1 MAPKQKH
8 QQNQYGLSYPGMI
21 VVAIRNS
28 PVLIK
33 SAFCER
39 AMSTKDIYKFLRSHV
54 KPIAAMNAKTWER
67 TERVI
72 RHSLSQ
78 TKYFHRYQIDE
89 EGVGKIVPSKTAGA
103 DKGGL
108 WTLHPFN
115 GESEAAARKTIAKVF
130 KKERVEQFK
139 TQLKNPCLL
148 GELLEG
154 SWGWKNP
161 AGEPLGA
168 SDASEKLLKQQE
180 ENGFAS
186 GAGVYVAPEG
196 VVSSKPKRSRKRK
209 ESDSD
214 EDSDLEDEDEEQ
226 VVQPWKTYN
235 LRPRKQPEEPKKAP
249 MKPMMREPEPEPI
262 QEEDPFEKMIYEY
275 YGFAPQEFS
284 TPSELELPEGY
295 EYYGD
300 IPLEHRC

>member
-28 PVLIK
+28 PPREADRRDEREDVGADGARD
-33 SAFCER
+33 SAFR
-39 AMSTKDIYKFLRSHV
+39 SPKRSIST
-54 KPIAAMNAKTWER
+54 
-67 TERVI
+67 
-72 RHSLSQ
+72 
-78 TKYFHRYQIDE
+78 
-89 EGVGKIVPSKTAGA
+89 VGKIVPSKTAGA

-139 TQLKNPCLL
+139 TQLKNPGLL
-148 GELLEG
+148 EQLLEG

-161 AGEPLGA
+161 DGDSLGA

-186 GAGVYVAPEG
+186 GAGVYVAPES
-196 VVSSKPKRSRKRK
+196 VAASIPKRSCKRK
-209 ESDSD
+209 ECEESDSD
-214 EDSDLEDEDEEQ
+214 EDSDLEDEEDEEQ

-235 LRPRKQPEEPKKAP
+235 LRPRKQPEEPKKEP
-249 MKPMMREPEPEPI
+249 KKEMMSEPEPEI
-262 QEEDPFEKMIYEY
+262 VEEDPFEKMIYEY
-275 YGFAPQEFS
+275 YGFAPQEFT